1 MSNKNGLSAVSCS
14 SYLDQRL
21 FIARS
26 LGQVLLLTLTP
37 PEVGK
42 SLVKLSRVSILIS
55 DWLAV
60 YGSVDGEKLRLGLDE
75 EKRCVGFGPLGCWRF
90 SGASQVLALISRR
103 LAVTMS
109 VARRTHPCGCT
120 DGCTP
125 AVLPGGRRT
134 PCTFLGI
141 CS

>member
-42 SLVKLSRVSILIS
+42 SLVKLSRVSILTLVGWQYMDLSMVKNSAS
-55 DWLAV
+55 DWTKKTLCWVRASGLLA
-60 YGSVDGEKLRLGLDE
+60 GL
-75 EKRCVGFGPLGCWRF
+75 
-90 SGASQVLALISRR
+90 
-103 LAVTMS
+103 
-109 VARRTHPCGCT
+109 
-120 DGCTP
+120 
-125 AVLPGGRRT
+125 
-134 PCTFLGI
+134 
-141 CS
+141 

>member
-1 MSNKNGLSAVSCS
+1 MNNKNGLSVVSCS

-55 DWLAV
+55 GWLAV

-75 EKRCVGFGPLGCWRF
+75 ENVVLGSGLWVVGGSLEPPKFWL
-90 SGASQVLALISRR
+90 
-103 LAVTMS
+103 
-109 VARRTHPCGCT
+109 
-120 DGCTP
+120 
-125 AVLPGGRRT
+125 
-134 PCTFLGI
+134 
-141 CS
+141 